1 MCLDLL
7 YHKKKK
13 LSIKTA
19 HKSEKVCVKLK
30 YILQNKKK
38 PFLTTHFSF
47 SSSDTSIY
55 FKSVK
60 FNSPLFVRLFIRRY
74 GYFPPSTEGLLVPYL
89 TSVASSPIVHSF
101 HFLALQNWMRCQ
113 KINFQIT

>member
-38 PFLTTHFSF
+38 
-47 SSSDTSIY
+47 SSI
-55 FKSVK
+55 
-60 FNSPLFVRLFIRRY
+60 I
-74 GYFPPSTEGLLVPYL
+74 
-89 TSVASSPIVHSF
+89 
-101 HFLALQNWMRCQ
+101 
-113 KINFQIT
+113 